1 MPTRKAII
9 ITSPGSSPNHPK
21 YLAGALLDAQH
32 IIAYLRSPVGGA
44 WVNDE
49 MRVFQNPN
57 TEDVENEFDCT
68 NVDFLLVYFAGHGFH
83 DGAQTTLQ
91 INEREVLGEKTLSGC
106 AKRQLTIIDACRV
119 QVPRSFG
126 LGDPITESEKHPLM
140 IDNDEAR
147 ACFDRAINHAPQ
159 EYHTLYACKVGQTSK
174 ESVVAGGHFT
184 NALLQSAWT
193 WASKQKGVL
202 DAGNAAFAAWQMMQA
217 QGITP
222 EIQQPVVSA
231 NPIYL
236 PFAVHPKLPE
246 FA

>member
-9 ITSPGSSPNHPK
+9 ITSPGTSPSHPK
-21 YLAGALLDAQH
+21 YLAGALLDARH
-32 IIAYLRSPVGGA
+32 IVAYLRSAVGGA
-44 WVNDE
+44 WVDNE
-49 MRVFQNPN
+49 IRVLQNPN
-57 TEDVENEFDCT
+57 IEVVVSEFGCT
-68 NVDFLLVYFAGHGFH
+68 NVDYLLVYFAGHGSH
-83 DGAQTTLQ
+83 NGNQTILHL
-91 INEREVLGEKTLSGC
+91 NESAALGEKALSGC

-119 QVPRSFG
+119 QVRTGG
-126 LGDPITESEKHPLM
+126 LGDPITESKKHPIL
-140 IDNDEAR
+140 IDENEAR
-147 ACFDRAINHAPQ
+147 ACFDRAINHAPE
-159 EYHTLYACKVGQTSK
+159 EYHTLYACNVGQTSK
-174 ESVVAGGHFT
+174 ESAVEGGHFT
-184 NALLQSAWT
+184 SALLQSAWN
-193 WASKQKGVL
+193 WASQQKGVL